1 MIKLSSLLKFS
12 GIYKYYKSKDS
23 TVYALNNVSFS
34 VDNGEFVALLG
45 NSGAG
50 KSTLMNMIGCL
61 DKPDKGEI
69 FYKDKNIFRF
79 NEKQAAYYRNTVIG
93 FIFQSFYLD
102 PTLTALENVKLPLLY
117 SRVSQKE
124 QTEKAIAAL
133 DMVMLSD
140 RISHKPSQLS
150 GGQKQRVAIA
160 RAIVN
165 DPEIILADEPTGNL
179 DGISATAIMELLIK
193 INKCGKTVIMV
204 THNREQIKYCSRVI
218 ELKDGEIIKDYK
230 TN

>member
-1 MIKLSSLLKFS
+1 VIELSSLLKFS
-12 GIYKYYKSKDS
+12 GLYKYYNSKDN

-117 SRVSQKE
+117 SRVPQKE
-124 QTEKAIAAL
+124 QTEKAIVAL
-133 DMVMLSD
+133 DTVMLSD

-179 DGISATAIMELLIK
+179 DGISASAIMELLTK

-218 ELKDGEIIKDYK
+218 ELKDGKILKDYK